1 MAGNV
6 LRPPSTIPPRR
17 TESPGG
23 ASARAALPRRARRS
37 TRTGS
42 PPQRRSRPS
51 PASSTRAAASR
62 RGRPESRDR
71 RSGRRAGHRARSS
84 SPSGA
89 ARTAPAPWRPAGRAG
104 TSASGVSAGP
114 TRKIAANSPA
124 RRRQAA
130 STAPNAEDRERLVV
144 ADEVERAL
152 RVRRPDR
159 LVEPLVGDDAE
170 SLAAGPSAVGTRQP
184 PPPGERLAGAI
195 SAPARGSATVT

>member
-6 LRPPSTIPPRR
+6 LRPPSTIPPPR
-17 TESPGG
+17 TGSPG
-23 ASARAALPRRARRS
+23 ATSARAALPRRARRS

-62 RGRPESRDR
+62 RGRRESRDR
-71 RSGRRAGHRARSS
+71 RSERRAGHRARSS

-114 TRKIAANSPA
+114 TRKIAASASSSRMKSNGRSVSGGRTALPNRWSATTQKVSPQGRA
-124 RRRQAA
+124 RSARASLRRRASGSRARFPRPRAA
-130 STAPNAEDRERLVV
+130 AQR
-144 ADEVERAL
+144 
-152 RVRRPDR
+152 
-159 LVEPLVGDDAE
+159 
-170 SLAAGPSAVGTRQP
+170 
-184 PPPGERLAGAI
+184 
-195 SAPARGSATVT
+195 